1 MDAER
6 RRIAELIGPRRLVER
21 RVERLRKP
29 RRQKIGARLG
39 APDPAAQVIEIRF
52 HRAAQYDR
60 GRPSTCSAR

>member
-52 HRAAQYDR
+52 HRAAQ
-60 GRPSTCSAR
+60 